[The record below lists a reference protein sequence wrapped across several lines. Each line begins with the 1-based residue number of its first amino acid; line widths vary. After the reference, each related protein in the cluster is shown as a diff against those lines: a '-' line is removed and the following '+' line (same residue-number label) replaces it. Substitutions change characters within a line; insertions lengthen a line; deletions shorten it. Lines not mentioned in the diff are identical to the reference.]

1 MAPIVESIEIARRPE
16 DVFAYVTDP
25 DHLAEWQES
34 VVSVRREGDRPAS
47 VGSRVVIT
55 RHVGSRDMTMTAEI
69 SELHSPTTWGVRG
82 IDGPVRGTVKGKI
95 EPLDSGER
103 SRVTIEL
110 DFEAHGLSGAAR
122 AARRSPAGWGRDA
135 EEHAELEAAPRG
147 QRIVGGRLPGVALPA
162 SRVVEEGWIWVVA
175 PV

>member
-25 DHLAEWQES
+25 DHLAEWQEN
-34 VVSVRREGDRPAS
+34 VVSVRREGDRPVS

-95 EPLDSGER
+95 EPIDRGER

-110 DFEAHGLSGAAR
+110 DFEGHGVGKLLVPLVVRRQAGAEMPKNMQNLKQR
-122 AARRSPAGWGRDA
+122 L
-135 EEHAELEAAPRG
+135 EER
-147 QRIVGGRLPGVALPA
+147 
-162 SRVVEEGWIWVVA
+162 
-175 PV
+175 